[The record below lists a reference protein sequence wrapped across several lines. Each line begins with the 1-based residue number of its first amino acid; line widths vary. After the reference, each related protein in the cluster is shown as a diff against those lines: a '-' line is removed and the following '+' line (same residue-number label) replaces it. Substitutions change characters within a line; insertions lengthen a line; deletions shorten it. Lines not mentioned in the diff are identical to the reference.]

1 MIEDLNFITDIPYY
15 NNGTWETMS
24 FEKREDFTVFVK
36 SLFKEPG
43 QYNFD
48 ETAKLFN
55 EEGIKFKKQG
65 YYCSAPLK
73 TKDFIEYWN
82 NQKEKCRKGVIY
94 TNGKDVWYLPRDY
107 YMWINF
113 LPIYDKVKKKFDF
126 PDIWDSQYHMSLYEL
141 LAELHYLHAAVL
153 KKRQFGSSYY
163 HMAKLINQIWFE
175 EGVVCKIGAS
185 LKKYINAEGSWK
197 YLNEYKNFLNT
208 NTAWY
213 RPMNPDT
220 PLMWQQKQEVTIN
233 GRKSEMGLKGN
244 LQGTSFEKDP
254 TSGVGGGIRY
264 FFHEEAGIAPL
275 MDKTVEYLFPALQ
288 AGNITTGTFIAAGSV
303 GDLDQC
309 NPLKEMILRPTANS
323 IYPVE
328 TNLIDSTGKIG
339 LAGLFIPEQWSMPP
353 FIDEYGNSDVE
364 GALNSLNEQFEQWK
378 KELDPEKY
386 QLRVS
391 QRPRNIHEAFATR
404 KISKFPLH
412 LVAAQKRRILDK
424 EYAYELLDLERDEH
438 GVVKPKK
445 TNKIPINEFP
455 IRKSE
460 IDKEGCMIVWERPDP
475 NAKWGTY
482 YASIDPV
489 SEGKT
494 ISSESLCSIYVYR
507 NPIEVTK
514 ENGDTVET
522 YIKPDQIVAA
532 WCGRFDDLT
541 KTHQKLEMI
550 IEWYNA
556 WTIIEN
562 NISNFITYMQAHKK
576 QKYLVPRN
584 QMIFLRDISSNNNVF
599 QEYGWKNTGTL
610 FKSHLLSYLTAYL
623 SEEIDTIT
631 KEDGTVVKRVYG
643 IERIPDVM
651 AMEEMEAYDDDVN
664 VDRLVALSALIA
676 FASLQQAN
684 RSPIRVREKTEVK
697 LENSNNLFKLTKS
710 PFRSL
715 GNNKLGRS
723 PFKNIR

>member
-1 MIEDLNFITDIPYY
+1 MEDLSFITDIPYY
-15 NNGTWETMS
+15 NKGTWETMS
-24 FEKREDFTVFVK
+24 FEKREDFVLFVK
-36 SLFKEPG
+36 NLFKEPG
-43 QYNFD
+43 KYNFD
-48 ETAKLFN
+48 KTSNIFNQEAK
-55 EEGIKFKKQG
+55 KFKQVG

-73 TKDFIEYWN
+73 TKDFISYWN
-82 NQKEKCRKGVIY
+82 DQKEKCRKGVIY
-94 TNGKDVWYLPRDY
+94 TNGKDTWYLPRDY

-126 PDIWDSQYHMSLYEL
+126 PDIWDSQYHMALYEL

-197 YLNEYKNFLNT
+197 YLNEYKNFLNV

-233 GRKSEMGLKGN
+233 GRKSEIGLKGN

-288 AGNITTGTFIAAGSV
+288 AGDITTGTFIAAGSV

-309 NPLKEMILRPTANS
+309 NPLKEMILRPAANS
-323 IYPVE
+323 IYAVE
-328 TNLIDSTGKIG
+328 TNLIDSTGKVG
-339 LAGLFIPEQWSMPP
+339 MAGLFIPEQWSMPP

-364 GALNSLNEQFEQWK
+364 GALNSLNEQFDKWK
-378 KELDPEKY
+378 KELEPEKY

-404 KISKFPLH
+404 KVSKFPLH
-412 LVAAQKRRILDK
+412 LVAAQKRKILDK
-424 EYAYELLDLERDEH
+424 EYAYELLDLQRDAN
-438 GVVKPKK
+438 GIIQAKPS
-445 TNKIPINEFP
+445 NKIPINEFP
-455 IRKSE
+455 IRKNE
-460 IDKEGCMIVWERPDP
+460 IDKEGCLVVWERPDP
-475 NAKWGTY
+475 NYKWGTY

-494 ISSESLCSIYVYR
+494 TTSESLCSIYVYR
-507 NPIEVTK
+507 NPIEITK
-514 ENGDTVET
+514 ENGDIIET

-532 WCGRFDDLT
+532 WCGRFDDLS
-541 KTHQKLEMI
+541 KTHERLELI

-576 QKYLVPRN
+576 QKYLVPRS
-584 QMIFLRDISSNNNVF
+584 QMIFLKDITSNNNVF

-610 FKSHLLSYLTAYL
+610 FKSVLLSYLISYL
-623 SEEIDTIT
+623 NEEIDTIT
-631 KEDGTVVKRVYG
+631 KDDGTVVKRVYG

-651 AMEEMEAYDDDVN
+651 AMEEMENYDDDVN

-676 FASLQQAN
+676 FASVQQAN
-684 RSPIRVREKTEVK
+684 RSIMRIREKTEVK

-715 GNNKLGRS
+715 GKNKLGRS
-723 PFKNIR
+723 PFKNIK